1 MLEGRLY
8 IEYQYQQGRV
18 INRSSPMDFHDEID
32 SPICVN
38 CGSKNFYRN
47 QENDDLICSDC
58 NTQSQSFS
66 QRETAEDAEGQLTS
80 GRAVKIRRKRTTVI
94 PDESD
99 GKFRVPSLQQYIE
112 AYLDLVESAVR
123 QSVSD
128 ELLPNLNDLAG
139 FNGYKNR
146 VMRYSREIFFLF
158 IERWSE
164 AANYFMHKFPEL
176 RISLLDQFLPMELRT
191 IMWKQ
196 LNQTFSHN
204 ADANDEEIADDSSH
218 NDDNADLEQSESDNE
233 APTQLLS
240 QSQTPSRSRS
250 VQFDDSQ
257 ETVLFNLQLSTL
269 DTPTSL
275 RFSQIRSS
283 DNDVHAK
290 LWKKLKTSIV
300 QNSVKFKGGINF
312 DNSSYYWMLGILEIT
327 PDLDFAT
334 AIVYLA
340 HLCVQ
345 TGVSSN
351 HFVIWC
357 KSGKYSQLID
367 GYGCLSPENKHYL
380 EHVKKTWQRS
390 VYQCPNPDT
399 LDRLAIVLLSTLIDP
414 KDTQENFMTEQF
426 RLNVERITKSNVL
439 RRAGKIYEIN
449 LSKLIREKIED
460 MQKKEV
466 ERKDNENNQLQESL
480 LEISQDSNE
489 NDGND
494 SDFLPLRIQTLG
506 QLSQNSGESQ
516 ESQGIQEHDESPD
529 CVSNAPVTFY
539 NVGLMANYFCHLLAV
554 ESRVLEFT
562 YALMGLPLDHMRD
575 DGERLPDPLVLARP
589 VMITSP
595 VHLMAV
601 IIAAIKFVPGWD
613 TWVVS
618 LNNCANRSDSGDL
631 SDMESEDE
639 LLPPSSQNSKRRKT
653 DSSPSKSDS
662 QKLSDFPVRDSDGK
676 KSFLYTNFMKE
687 RKSQHS
693 FAETLSC
700 FPKESNFEKIF
711 GDVKANATLGGI
723 ESGLENSQVH
733 QELKQNSYGLSNYF
747 AHKEWKFF
755 YTKTYEPYRY
765 LITFV
770 AEQLAADKKKLH
782 YLVTKLDEEIILT
795 AKIHKRKS

>member
-1 MLEGRLY
+1 
-8 IEYQYQQGRV
+8 
-18 INRSSPMDFHDEID
+18 MDFHDEID

-38 CGSKNFYRN
+38 CGSKNFYRD

-80 GRAVKIRRKRTTVI
+80 GRRTNIQRRKRTTVI

-128 ELLPNLNDLAG
+128 ELLPNLNNLEG

-191 IMWKQ
+191 ILWKQ
-196 LNQTFSHN
+196 LNQKYSHE
-204 ADANDEEIADDSSH
+204 ADANDEEMADDSSH
-218 NDDNADLEQSESDNE
+218 DDDNADLEQSESDNE

-250 VQFDDSQ
+250 VKFDDSQ
-257 ETVLFNLQLSTL
+257 ETVLFNSQLSTL

-312 DNSSYYWMLGILEIT
+312 DNSAYYWMLGILEIT

-367 GYGCLSPENKHYL
+367 GYGCLSPESKHNL

-390 VYQCPNPDT
+390 VYQCPKPDT

-426 RLNVERITKSNVL
+426 RLNVERITKSNIL
-439 RRAGKIYEIN
+439 RKAGKIYELN
-449 LSKLIREKIED
+449 LCKFIREKIEN

-466 ERKDNENNQLQESL
+466 ERQDNEKNQLQES

-494 SDFLPLRIQTLG
+494 RDFSPMRIQTLG
-506 QLSQNSGESQ
+506 QLSQNSCESQ
-516 ESQGIQEHDESPD
+516 ESHGIQEYDESPD
-529 CVSNAPVTFY
+529 YAPKAPITFY
-539 NVGLMANYFCHLLAV
+539 NVGLMANYFCHLLGV

-589 VMITSP
+589 EMITSP

-618 LNNCANRSDSGDL
+618 LNNGTNRASVEDESDSGDL
-631 SDMESEDE
+631 SGVESEDE
-639 LLPPSSQNSKRRKT
+639 LLPSSSRNSKRRKT

-662 QKLSDFPVRDSDGK
+662 QKLSEFPVRDSDGK

-687 RKSQHS
+687 RKSQNS
-693 FAETLSC
+693 FANTLSC
-700 FPKESNFEKIF
+700 FPKKSNFEKFF

-723 ESGLENSQVH
+723 ESGLESSQVH
-733 QELKQNSYGLSNYF
+733 QELKQNSHGLSNYF
-747 AHKEWKFF
+747 AHTEWKFY
-755 YTKTYEPYRY
+755 YTKTYEPYRF
-765 LITFV
+765 LVTFV
-770 AEQLAADKKKLH
+770 AEKLAADKKKLH

-795 AKIHKRKS
+795 AKIHESKS